1 MYTCLCFLVCAPE
14 CLSPCPPLGRRPL
27 SDSLPISF
35 LHCKQFLPLCLSLII
50 FLIRENNHF
59 IITNP
64 RKQASWLIPLQ

>member
-14 CLSPCPPLGRRPL
+14 CLSPCPPLGWWPL
-27 SDSLPISF
+27 SDSLMVS

-59 IITNP
+59 IITSP
-64 RKQASWLIPLQ
+64 TKQTSSWLIQLQ